1 MDIKFIENYKL
12 LLILVI
18 AILFFLYIHFKNKN
32 LRIDIVFTYVDGNDP
47 NFIRKKIKYS
57 KENNIKFNPSIRYE
71 NINEIYF
78 SVNSVIK
85 FIPWINKIYIVTD
98 EQIPPIDENLI
109 KSGKVEIVY
118 HKKIIPEKYLPTF
131 NSDTIESF
139 LHNIPNLS
147 EIFLYNNDDVMHLD
161 YVYPDDIYEQY
172 GKKISLKIRSHNM
185 EFKLKAESNS
195 EFRQRLKLTSNI
207 LKNIYPSIILV
218 YNHHTKILR
227 KSTMKYV
234 EKKYDY
240 LLNPMRSS
248 RFRNDNYIQYIFF
261 ILSIDNLLNNNL
273 ITYSRKD
280 FIEIHNKVGETQD
293 RSDKFDNL
301 WNQKYKFVCLN
312 NMNIQQKDN
321 FYKLMSYKLSNRS

>member
-98 EQIPPIDENLI
+98 DQIPPIDENLI

-139 LHNIPNLS
+139 LHKIPNLS
-147 EIFLYNNDDVMHLD
+147 EVFLYNNDDMMHLD
-161 YVYPDDIYEQY
+161 YVYINDIFE
-172 GKKISLKIRSHNM
+172 KDNDRIKLKVRTQNM
-185 EFKLKAESNS
+185 ERGLAIWKKRNNIS
-195 EFRQRLKLTSNI
+195 EYLQRIILTTDI
-207 LKNIYPSIILV
+207 LKNINPNIKFTN
-218 YNHHTKILR
+218 NHNTKILR
-227 KSTMKYV
+227 KSTMEYV
-234 EKKYDY
+234 DNNFEHI
-240 LLNPMRSS
+240 LNPMRMSK
-248 RFRNDNYIQYIFF
+248 FRNNNYIQYLFF
-261 ILSIDNLLNNNL
+261 VQNIDNMLNDNIIIYRPKDIFTVHFKDNNN
-273 ITYSRKD
+273 SHD
-280 FIEIHNKVGETQD
+280 E
-293 RSDKFDNL
+293 KFKYLLKN
-301 WNQKYKFVCLN
+301 NYKFVCLN
-312 NMNIQQKDN
+312 NLNQIHKNN
-321 FYKLMSYKLSNRS
+321 FYNLMIKKLS